1 MDIKY
6 ILTLRNNGIVSDLA
20 PMPCSDEDSKDIAYI
35 RKIFNFIESN
45 PDKFDASRV
54 YAEGFSQ
61 NSMFSAYIGFCFP
74 DNVVG
79 IWQGSFKIILISQ
92 LKFGGHNSKEY
103 LPNLLENTYFVFCCD
118 YTVSSLFNLALTL

>member
-6 ILTLRNNGIVSDLA
+6 NLTLRNNGIVNDLA
-20 PMPCSDEDSKDIAYI
+20 PLPCSDEDSKDIAYI
-35 RKIFNFIESN
+35 RKIFDFIESN
-45 PDKFDASRV
+45 PDKFDAKRV

-79 IWQGSFKIILISQ
+79 IWQGSYKITSILQ
-92 LKFGGHNSKEY
+92 LKFGGHNSK
-103 LPNLLENTYFVFCCD
+103 LGVSSKPSGR
-118 YTVSSLFNLALTL
+118 YTVVPIFCFLS

>member
-6 ILTLRNNGIVSDLA
+6 NLTLRNNNIVNDLA

-35 RKIFNFIESN
+35 RKIFNFVESN

-79 IWQGSFKIILISQ
+79 IWQGIKDKIQ
-92 LKFGGHNSKEY
+92 YCN
-103 LPNLLENTYFVFCCD
+103 
-118 YTVSSLFNLALTL
+118 

>member
-45 PDKFDASRV
+45 PDKFDAKRV

-79 IWQGSFKIILISQ
+79 IWQGIIDEIQ
-92 LKFGGHNSKEY
+92 YCN
-103 LPNLLENTYFVFCCD
+103 
-118 YTVSSLFNLALTL
+118 

>member
-6 ILTLRNNGIVSDLA
+6 NLTLRNNGIVNDLA
-20 PMPCSDEDSKDIAYI
+20 PLPCSDEDSKDIAYI
-35 RKIFNFIESN
+35 RKIFDFIESN
-45 PDKFDASRV
+45 PDKFDAKRV

-79 IWQGSFKIILISQ
+79 IWQGTVESRFK
-92 LKFGGHNSKEY
+92 KARFKKESR
-103 LPNLLENTYFVFCCD
+103 FMKDCC
-118 YTVSSLFNLALTL
+118 YNRFFST

>member
-1 MDIKY
+1 MKQNTQSGVDIKY

-45 PDKFDASRV
+45 PDKFDATRV

-61 NSMFSAYIGFCFP
+61 NSMFSAHIGHCFQDRVLDRGEEARGVRGSGGP
-74 DNVVG
+74 TSWPSKANV
-79 IWQGSFKIILISQ
+79 S
-92 LKFGGHNSKEY
+92 
-103 LPNLLENTYFVFCCD
+103 TY
-118 YTVSSLFNLALTL
+118 